1 MALDGALMLLR
12 IRWWLARIGTGF
24 DAGGDIA
31 ALIGR
36 GGLANFCIKRL
47 DSIVVGTE
55 LLRFP
60 EFGSSSKLPDSS
72 SELPKLLM
80 LDDKS
85 ELGWDEKQFR

>member
-1 MALDGALMLLR
+1 M
-12 IRWWLARIGTGF
+12 GTGF

-36 GGLANFCIKRL
+36 EGLVSFCIKRL

-60 EFGSSSKLPDSS
+60 DFGSSSESPGSS
-72 SELPKLLM
+72 SELPKLLI
-80 LDDKS
+80 LDDNS

>member
-1 MALDGALMLLR
+1 M
-12 IRWWLARIGTGF
+12 
-24 DAGGDIA
+24 
-31 ALIGR
+31 
-36 GGLANFCIKRL
+36 
-47 DSIVVGTE
+47 GTE

-60 EFGSSSKLPDSS
+60 EFGSSSRLPDSS